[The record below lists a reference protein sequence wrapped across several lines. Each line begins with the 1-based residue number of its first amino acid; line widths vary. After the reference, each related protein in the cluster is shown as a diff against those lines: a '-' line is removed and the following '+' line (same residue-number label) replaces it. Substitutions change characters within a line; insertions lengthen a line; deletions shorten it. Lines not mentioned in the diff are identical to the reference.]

1 MCMIYD
7 VGVLPSYQ
15 RRGVGVA
22 IMERLIAYVKD
33 KEFASIGL
41 WAWNDNPATLPFY
54 KRFGFIEEPGG
65 MELKKYMKPE

>member
-1 MCMIYD
+1 M
-7 VGVLPSYQ
+7 
-15 RRGVGVA
+15 A